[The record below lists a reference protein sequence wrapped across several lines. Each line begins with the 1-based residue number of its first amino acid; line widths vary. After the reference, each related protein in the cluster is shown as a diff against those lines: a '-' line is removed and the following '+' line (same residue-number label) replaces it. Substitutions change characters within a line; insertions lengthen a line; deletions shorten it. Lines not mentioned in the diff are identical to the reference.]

1 MLKVSVKNFQAIAKA
16 SLELTGLTVITGSSN
31 LGKTALFRAISGAFF
46 GLPGDYYIRD
56 GEDFTGVGVEDPD
69 NDLKVIW
76 RRVAKPTP
84 NRPTALQVGDKQS
97 TKIGTGHAQ
106 LTESTG
112 VREIT
117 VTGVQDRVTPQFA
130 YQSDQPFLLHDSPTT
145 IAEILKAATRADTVA
160 RAQDAARKDSRQLTA
175 KLEIRE
181 KDLADATTRRDEALI
196 GLETHI
202 QTETALLTVEG
213 YLRLSQQDEDLS
225 RKLTELLKL
234 EQVELPK
241 QPQLPDSNIPELLG
255 KLHTL
260 IQLDPTDL
268 PNTPYDPP
276 PPPLGEIQ
284 NLQTLITLTS
294 QHTDTLN
301 EIALLEQVQ
310 EEADREIKELE
321 EQLGTCPTCSRPF
334 NHHGIEGQEETD

>member
-76 RRVAKPTP
+76 RRVAKPPP

-97 TKIGTGHAQ
+97 TKI
-106 LTESTG
+106 
-112 VREIT
+112 
-117 VTGVQDRVTPQFA
+117 GVQDRVTPQFA